1 MIGFLITPRSQD
13 DEDDHM
19 SHGDNSDCA
28 VFFTKSEMDAFNE
41 EFSRELTFEQ
51 YESRIGDE
59 IQIAEV
65 LVDIVEDPPEGIP
78 AEVYQSYAVFA
89 DKENPTALIISG
101 ENEDYYFRIRRPEDY
116 STIADTLQ
124 DIVQDRQNAEELE
137 RYWEE
142 HRQWEEQNRNDE

>member
-1 MIGFLITPRSQD
+1 
-13 DEDDHM
+13 M
-19 SHGDNSDCA
+19 SHGDTSDCA
-28 VFFTKSEMDAFNE
+28 VFFTKREMDAFNE
-41 EFSRELTFEQ
+41 ELSLELTFEQ

-65 LVDIVEDPPEGIP
+65 LVDIVEDPPAGFS

-116 STIADTLQ
+116 STIEDTLQ

-137 RYWEE
+137 RDWEE
-142 HRQWEEQNRNDE
+142 HRQWEEQHRNDE